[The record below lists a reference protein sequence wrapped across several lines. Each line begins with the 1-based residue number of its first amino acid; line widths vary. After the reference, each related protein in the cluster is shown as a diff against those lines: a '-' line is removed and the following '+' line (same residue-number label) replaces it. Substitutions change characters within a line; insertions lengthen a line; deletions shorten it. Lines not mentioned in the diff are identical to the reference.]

1 MFSTTIKRSVATLGV
16 VAGLLAA
23 AVPASAWSGPAGVP
37 GNYANDAVKAG
48 ASEVLYETVT
58 VKAPKPSDADRTL
71 ITNGSADDNMYHLP
85 DVNDEVLAVKAPASA
100 QGGPQDPA
108 FRFEMAGLPVKAPT
122 NAGTQV
128 GSEALA
134 LDDYGPHV
142 LTLDGASSDVFELN
156 TFGGDDTLKVET
168 EVTDY
173 RADAGTG
180 HDKLLIGK
188 DSTHFHDGSSNT
200 VMFAETGRSD
210 AKTPSLIAKGTQVGS
225 EGVKDEVPLETV
237 SFTFKGEV
245 IGLEPNALGTQVG
258 SEGVKAP
265 TRADDQMYN
274 PKEIGID

>member
-1 MFSTTIKRSVATLGV
+1 MLSTTIKRSVATVGV

-23 AVPASAWSGPAGVP
+23 AVPASAVTLNGSGGGDSSTLDNAELL
-37 GNYANDAVKAG
+37 DAVKG
-48 ASEVLYETVT
+48 
-58 VKAPKPSDADRTL
+58 PKPSDADRTL

-128 GSEALA
+128 GSE
-134 LDDYGPHV
+134 
-142 LTLDGASSDVFELN
+142 
-156 TFGGDDTLKVET
+156 
-168 EVTDY
+168 
-173 RADAGTG
+173 
-180 HDKLLIGK
+180 
-188 DSTHFHDGSSNT
+188 
-200 VMFAETGRSD
+200 
-210 AKTPSLIAKGTQVGS
+210 
-225 EGVKDEVPLETV
+225 GVKDDVPLETV